1 MTHAPGAYTLQ
12 HFYDGGAT
20 TAALPNNLSK
30 TQKKYACFHS
40 KKVSVAPDFI
50 YTFFTRKV

>member
-40 KKVSVAPDFI
+40 KKVRVAPDFI